1 MDNLNLGSDESVIH
15 TTQKLII
22 SGVGYMAT
30 FTGSRLILVESDSG
44 NPAESIPYATIV
56 LAVAGTNRLR
66 EPVIQ
71 LTVGSGE
78 RRTRETELIFIHLA
92 TGMDLQNRDKCI
104 AILRDHGVPVRLELH
119 RAAFPLLSRKES
131 MDAGTREVDK
141 PSGRPEVPEWRI
153 YGIARNTKN
162 PLPEEPPP
170 VSPLLTIVAL
180 ILIFG
185 ICIGGMIML
194 IPGPVEKPSLPHQA
208 ITKPTTTTIPA
219 PTTIATLQP
228 VATTTPAVL
237 SLPAQYII
245 PKTGVWVRVDYPG
258 NFTGQIAANGMVR
271 EVNSSGD
278 QFYQMYM
285 SSGTIDGFIEKGDG
299 SVRNMSIQIYK
310 GGTLVTYSN
319 TSTPRGIAE
328 IHTTV

>member
-1 MDNLNLGSDESVIH
+1 
-15 TTQKLII
+15 
-22 SGVGYMAT
+22 
-30 FTGSRLILVESDSG
+30 
-44 NPAESIPYATIV
+44 
-56 LAVAGTNRLR
+56 
-66 EPVIQ
+66 
-71 LTVGSGE
+71 
-78 RRTRETELIFIHLA
+78 
-92 TGMDLQNRDKCI
+92 
-104 AILRDHGVPVRLELH
+104 
-119 RAAFPLLSRKES
+119 

-237 SLPAQYII
+237 SRPVHYSQNRRLGAGRLPGEFYRSDRRERD
-245 PKTGVWVRVDYPG
+245 GPG
-258 NFTGQIAANGMVR
+258 S
-271 EVNSSGD
+271 E
-278 QFYQMYM
+278 QF
-285 SSGTIDGFIEKGDG
+285 G
-299 SVRNMSIQIYK
+299 
-310 GGTLVTYSN
+310 
-319 TSTPRGIAE
+319 
-328 IHTTV
+328 